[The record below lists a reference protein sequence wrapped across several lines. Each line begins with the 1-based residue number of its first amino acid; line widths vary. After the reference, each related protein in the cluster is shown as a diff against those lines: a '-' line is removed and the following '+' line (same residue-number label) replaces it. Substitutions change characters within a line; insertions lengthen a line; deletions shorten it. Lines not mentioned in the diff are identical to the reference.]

1 MSDVETL
8 IKNVMAD
15 ELLAAGNQFNQVM
28 NAKIADSLQQAKVD
42 AASSVF
48 SAWPGTEEVEGP
60 EDEEDELEED
70 ELEDDELEDDEDF
83 ELTDEEIEELW
94 DDDDLDIP
102 EEEE

>member
-60 EDEEDELEED
+60 EDEEDELE
-70 ELEDDELEDDEDF
+70 DDELEDDEDF